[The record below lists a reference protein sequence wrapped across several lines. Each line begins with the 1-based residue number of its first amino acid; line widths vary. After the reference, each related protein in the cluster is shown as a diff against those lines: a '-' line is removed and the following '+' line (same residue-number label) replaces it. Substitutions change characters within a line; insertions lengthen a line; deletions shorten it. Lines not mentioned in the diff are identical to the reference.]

1 MIDREQQ
8 EQQVTLGFLVS
19 YAVGVVAAGT
29 GWFWRFLRNKPL
41 GGVSALIILSFIII
55 AIFGPLLIAPYDPDQ
70 LFPVKDAP
78 APQLQAPRL
87 ASGSITTQSFTTID
101 FCNANPGAC
110 IESDG
115 ALQFFEVKKR
125 NLVTKEFCDAT
136 PGACHLERDAE
147 GNVQYPAVAL
157 SIVTTLDYCDANP
170 GRCVTL
176 TEEECA
182 EKPETCHLASDGA
195 RYKLIP
201 VKSDANE
208 SPNLDH
214 WLGTDNLG
222 RSVLSRAIYGAR
234 ISLYVGILA
243 VLISTGTGTVIGLVT
258 GFFEGALDFIVQRFI
273 DALQAFPALILA
285 LGIIAIKGPSIQNAL
300 FVIAVVLIPTTA
312 RVVRGTVLSLKQNAY
327 VEASR
332 ALGASNYR
340 VMFRH
345 ILPNA
350 MAPVIVQASI
360 LLGATIIFEASLSFL
375 GAGAKPTDPSW
386 GAMISGNAGS
396 GVNAI
401 HDYEQ
406 FPWLAITPAVLIS
419 LSVLS
424 FNLLGDA
431 VRDVLDPRLR
441 GGGGRLR

>member
-1 MIDREQQ
+1 MVDREQQ
-8 EQQVTLGFLVS
+8 EEQPITLGYLVS
-19 YAVGVVAAGT
+19 YSIGVLAAGL
-29 GWFWRFLRNKPL
+29 GWYWRFLRNKPL
-41 GGVSALIILSFIII
+41 GGVSALIILAFIVI

-70 LFPVKDAP
+70 LFPVKDPP
-78 APQLQAPRL
+78 APQVQAPKL
-87 ASGSITTQSFTTID
+87 ASASVTLQSFTTTE

-110 IESDG
+110 IERDG
-115 ALQFFEVKKR
+115 AVQYFEVKKR
-125 NLVTKEFCDAT
+125 NLATKEFCDKT
-136 PGACHLERDAE
+136 PGACVVETFAE
-147 GNVQYPAVAL
+147 GDLQYSVA
-157 SIVTTLDYCDANP
+157 SNTTTLAFCDANP
-170 GRCVTL
+170 GQCVTVS
-176 TEEECA
+176 EEDCA
-182 EKPETCHLASDGA
+182 NKPELCHVASDGT
-195 RYKLIP
+195 RYELFQ
-201 VKSDANE
+201 VKTEANE
-208 SPNLDH
+208 SPNLNH

-243 VLISTGTGTVIGLVT
+243 VAISTGTGTVIGLVT
-258 GFFEGALDFIVQRFI
+258 GFFEGTLDIIVQRFI

-312 RVVRGTVLSLKQNAY
+312 RVVRGTVLSLKQNPY

-406 FPWLAITPAVLIS
+406 FPWLAITPAILIS

>member
-1 MIDREQQ
+1 M
-8 EQQVTLGFLVS
+8 
-19 YAVGVVAAGT
+19 A
-29 GWFWRFLRNKPL
+29 
-41 GGVSALIILSFIII
+41 
-55 AIFGPLLIAPYDPDQ
+55 
-70 LFPVKDAP
+70 
-78 APQLQAPRL
+78 
-87 ASGSITTQSFTTID
+87 
-101 FCNANPGAC
+101 
-110 IESDG
+110 
-115 ALQFFEVKKR
+115 
-125 NLVTKEFCDAT
+125 
-136 PGACHLERDAE
+136 
-147 GNVQYPAVAL
+147 
-157 SIVTTLDYCDANP
+157 
-170 GRCVTL
+170 
-176 TEEECA
+176 
-182 EKPETCHLASDGA
+182 
-195 RYKLIP
+195 
-201 VKSDANE
+201 
-208 SPNLDH
+208 
-214 WLGTDNLG
+214 
-222 RSVLSRAIYGAR
+222 
-234 ISLYVGILA
+234 
-243 VLISTGTGTVIGLVT
+243 ISTGTGTVIGLVT
-258 GFFEGALDFIVQRFI
+258 GFFEGPLDFVVQRFI

-312 RVVRGTVLSLKQNAY
+312 RVVRGTVLSLKQNPY

-386 GAMISGNAGS
+386 GAMIRGNAGS
-396 GVNAI
+396 GVNAV

-406 FPWLAITPAVLIS
+406 FPWLAITPAILIS

>member
-1 MIDREQQ
+1 MIDREEQ
-8 EQQVTLGFLVS
+8 EEQPITPGYLIVHSIGVLVAGLGW
-19 YAVGVVAAGT
+19 Y
-29 GWFWRFLRNKPL
+29 WRFLRNKPL
-41 GGVSALIILSFIII
+41 GGISALIILALIII

-70 LFPVKDAP
+70 LFPTKDPP
-78 APQLQAPRL
+78 APQIQAPKI
-87 ASGSITTQSFTTID
+87 ASASVTLQSFTTVD
-101 FCNANPGAC
+101 FCNANAGAC

-115 ALQFFEVKKR
+115 ELRFFEVRKR
-125 NLVTKEFCDAT
+125 NLATKE
-136 PGACHLERDAE
+136 
-147 GNVQYPAVAL
+147 
-157 SIVTTLDYCDANP
+157 YCDAVPGSCLIEEFPDGDVQYSVGSNTTTLEFCNANP
-170 GRCVTL
+170 GQCVTF

-182 EKPETCHLASDGA
+182 EEGDFCHIAPDGA
-195 RYKLIP
+195 RYELVE
-201 VKSDANE
+201 VKTEANE
-208 SPNLDH
+208 SPNLNH

-243 VLISTGTGTVIGLVT
+243 VAISTGTGTVIGLVT
-258 GFFEGALDFIVQRFI
+258 GFFEGPLDFVVQRFI

-312 RVVRGTVLSLKQNAY
+312 RVVRGTVLSLKQNPY

-406 FPWLAITPAVLIS
+406 FPWLAITPAILIS

>member
-41 GGVSALIILSFIII
+41 GGVSALIILSFIVI

-125 NLVTKEFCDAT
+125 NLVTEEFCDAT

-222 RSVLSRAIYGAR
+222 RSVLSRAIYGRAH
-234 ISLYVGILA
+234 
-243 VLISTGTGTVIGLVT
+243 
-258 GFFEGALDFIVQRFI
+258 
-273 DALQAFPALILA
+273 LA
-285 LGIIAIKGPSIQNAL
+285 LRRHPRGADLNGDRHRDRPRHRLLRRRARTSSSSGSSTRSRPSPPSSSPWASS
-300 FVIAVVLIPTTA
+300 PS
-312 RVVRGTVLSLKQNAY
+312 RGRASKMPYLSL
-327 VEASR
+327 R
-332 ALGASNYR
+332 
-340 VMFRH
+340 
-345 ILPNA
+345 
-350 MAPVIVQASI
+350 
-360 LLGATIIFEASLSFL
+360 
-375 GAGAKPTDPSW
+375 W
-386 GAMISGNAGS
+386 C
-396 GVNAI
+396 
-401 HDYEQ
+401 
-406 FPWLAITPAVLIS
+406 
-419 LSVLS
+419 
-424 FNLLGDA
+424 
-431 VRDVLDPRLR
+431 
-441 GGGGRLR
+441 

>member
-19 YAVGVVAAGT
+19 YAVGVVTAGT

-41 GGVSALIILSFIII
+41 GGVSALIILAFIVI

-70 LFPVKDAP
+70 LFPIKDP
-78 APQLQAPRL
+78 RAPQLQAPKL
-87 ASGSITTQSFTTID
+87 ASEAVTVRSFTTLE
-101 FCNANPGAC
+101 FCNANQGAC

-115 ALQFFEVKKR
+115 ALEFFDVKKH
-125 NLVTKEFCDAT
+125 LPATKAFCDAT
-136 PGACHLERDAE
+136 PGVCLIGTGLDGRLKYSVV
-147 GNVQYPAVAL
+147 N
-157 SIVTTLDYCDANP
+157 TTTSLDFCNANP
-170 GRCVTL
+170 GRCAAL

-182 EKPETCHLASDGA
+182 EKPERCHRASSGSLHELVD
-195 RYKLIP
+195 

-208 SPNLDH
+208 SPNLNH

-258 GFFEGALDFIVQRFI
+258 GFFEGALDIIVQRFI

-406 FPWLAITPAVLIS
+406 FPWLAITPAILIS

>member
-1 MIDREQQ
+1 MAADTETAGTAALDRPSLLATLPRRS
-8 EQQVTLGFLVS
+8 VVGTITFARRFPLGFFSAVLLV
-19 YAVGVVAAGT
+19 VVVLMA
-29 GWFWRFLRNKPL
+29 
-41 GGVSALIILSFIII
+41 IL
-55 AIFGPLLIAPYDPDQ
+55 APVVVPADPNEVVLSERKLD
-70 LFPVKDAP
+70 P
-78 APQLQAPRL
+78 
-87 ASGSITTQSFTTID
+87 SGS
-101 FCNANPGAC
+101 
-110 IESDG
+110 
-115 ALQFFEVKKR
+115 
-125 NLVTKEFCDAT
+125 
-136 PGACHLERDAE
+136 HL
-147 GNVQYPAVAL
+147 
-157 SIVTTLDYCDANP
+157 
-170 GRCVTL
+170 
-176 TEEECA
+176 
-182 EKPETCHLASDGA
+182 
-195 RYKLIP
+195 
-201 VKSDANE
+201 
-208 SPNLDH
+208 
-214 WLGTDNLG
+214 LGTDYQG
-222 RSVLSRAIYGAR
+222 RDILSRLIYGGRVSLEIAILSVLLGTTVGAVWGVA
-234 ISLYVGILA
+234 SA
-243 VLISTGTGTVIGLVT
+243 FIG
-258 GFFEGALDFIVQRFI
+258 GRFDMMSQRF
-273 DALQAFPALILA
+273 LEVFMAFPALILA

-312 RVVRGTVLSLKQNAY
+312 RVVRGTVLSLKQNPY

-406 FPWLAITPAVLIS
+406 FPWLAITPAILIS